1 MRLLLVLL
9 LDLVILTLCACQET
23 ETSDEGSGNVT
34 GVPGSLGHVDV
45 SDDEASQER
54 LLIK

>member
-9 LDLVILTLCACQET
+9 LDLVILTLCQET
-23 ETSDEGSGNVT
+23 ETSDETPGNGSGNVT

-54 LLIK
+54 